1 MECHFGPAR
10 YRFESTGTV
19 PVRSAFTERH
29 STGSNAADGSGGH
42 MLLLR
47 FEQAGDGHAEP
58 VMVGLREPFARVE
71 PRASPVPGV
80 LFVFN

>member
-29 STGSNAADGSGGH
+29 STGSNAADGSGSICSFSDSNR
-42 MLLLR
+42 L
-47 FEQAGDGHAEP
+47 FII
-58 VMVGLREPFARVE
+58 
-71 PRASPVPGV
+71 V
-80 LFVFN
+80 LFRAWSPPDLGSVIA